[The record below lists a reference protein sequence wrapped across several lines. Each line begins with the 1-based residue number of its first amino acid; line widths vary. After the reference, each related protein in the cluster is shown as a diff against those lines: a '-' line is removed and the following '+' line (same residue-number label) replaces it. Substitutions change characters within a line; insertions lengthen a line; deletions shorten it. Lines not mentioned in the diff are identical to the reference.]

1 MTKFLEASGN
11 LTVVENEMNLDI
23 TKIGTLESLTSFKYY
38 EKGTDEYDN
47 LISMSPFGAGCEGT
61 FSVENNKLTVK
72 LDTNIDGIINELDE
86 EFVFDRK

>member
-1 MTKFLEASGN
+1 
-11 LTVVENEMNLDI
+11 
-23 TKIGTLESLTSFKYY
+23 
-38 EKGTDEYDN
+38 
-47 LISMSPFGAGCEGT
+47 MSPFGAGGEGT